1 MGHTFPEG
9 WWAASIAGPR
19 AVVGH
24 DLVVARRSP
33 EGLLVAGA
41 TLLMPTLLGSLTGWG
56 IVLAAGWLLS
66 GLAAVAPSTVNARRD
81 RDLPALRRLLNLSGP
96 APVSAADGPRGQLG
110 YRRGRP
116 AHGPDSWRGG
126 LGLAAL
132 ITGVPAAMTLP
143 QVIISVVGVVAF
155 VLLAGRGDGRR

>member
-1 MGHTFPEG
+1 MGHTFPER

-96 APVSAADGPRGQLG
+96 ALVGARSVLPTVLAVSWGIGAG
-110 YRRGRP
+110 
-116 AHGPDSWRGG
+116 
-126 LGLAAL
+126 AL
-132 ITGVPAAMTLP
+132 LTARTPGAEGWAWPP
-143 QVIISVVGVVAF
+143 
-155 VLLAGRGDGRR
+155 